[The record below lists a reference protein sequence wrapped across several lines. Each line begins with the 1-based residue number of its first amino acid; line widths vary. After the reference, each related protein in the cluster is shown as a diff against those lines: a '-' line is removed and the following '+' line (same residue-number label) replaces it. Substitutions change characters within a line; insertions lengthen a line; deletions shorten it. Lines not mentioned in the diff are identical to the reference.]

1 MSKHKWNYEVTDIE
15 ALEKAFPKAVVT
27 ETRKVIARQVITK
40 LLDCGVDVPGIK
52 VTLPAAPSEEA
63 ATLPDVSKAEH
74 PAFLSHKH
82 KQPA

>member
-27 ETRKVIARQVITK
+27 ETRKGIARQVITK

-52 VTLPAAPSEEA
+52 VTLPATPSEEA
-63 ATLPDVSKAEH
+63 ATQSEPSKVEI
-74 PAFLSHKH
+74 PTFLKGQKH
-82 KQPA
+82 A